1 MTNKKEGITE
11 ETNIIKSF
19 TDISKRLDTQ
29 ISTITLRQQEIQNYI
44 VFIDN
49 HICHFDQMIQQQIA
63 SGSPDFK
70 KINSYRSASF
80 KNIELVSVLHTTYKS
95 YEEVKFRY
103 FKEISDSNY
112 KQQKLI
118 AVDIKR
124 VGSSDEMGS
133 EFYHIMRNL
142 SKLNIVG
149 ETAKTQ
155 IDENSKMLNIVKEG
169 LTEDEYEM

>member
-1 MTNKKEGITE
+1 MANKKEESTE
-11 ETNIIKSF
+11 EFNIIKSF
-19 TDISKRLDTQ
+19 ADISRRLDVQ
-29 ISTITLRQQEIQNYI
+29 ISNITLRQQEIQNYI

-49 HICHFDQMIQQQIA
+49 HICHFDQMIQQEMA
-63 SGSPDFK
+63 SGHPDFK

-80 KNIELVSVLHTTYKS
+80 KNIELITVLHNTYKE
-95 YEEVKFRY
+95 YEGVKFRY

-112 KQQKLI
+112 KRQKLV

-124 VGSSDEMGS
+124 VGTSDEMGS
-133 EFYHIMRNL
+133 EFYNIMRNL

-155 IDENSKMLNIVKEG
+155 IDENSKMLSVVKEG
-169 LTEDEYEM
+169 LSEDEYEM